1 MQALTQNQFLLK
13 RNIMLTGAISSL
25 IFAIVYI
32 LAGID
37 FTGYVISANPAD
49 QLNSSDIF
57 IIIVLLFVYDIL
69 LLIFG
74 LAIYVQFSE
83 KNLLKMRI
91 TGILFI
97 VLAVLGIISLVFPS
111 NINNLTAIDN
121 SLTIL
126 QFLVTVALL
135 IFIGLGLLEVFHT
148 SIFLIISF
156 VVLVILI
163 ITTAIGVFLVWVAV
177 VSYMLYKQDM
187 FE

>member
-1 MQALTQNQFLLK
+1 
-13 RNIMLTGAISSL
+13 
-25 IFAIVYI
+25 
-32 LAGID
+32 
-37 FTGYVISANPAD
+37 
-49 QLNSSDIF
+49 
-57 IIIVLLFVYDIL
+57 
-69 LLIFG
+69 
-74 LAIYVQFSE
+74 
-83 KNLLKMRI
+83 MRI